1 MNYFDHIHI
10 IINPASGQDE
20 PILNTINRV
29 MDSHHANWTVSVTH
43 TFGDGR
49 RLARQAIER
58 GADLIVAYGGD
69 GTIID
74 VANGVVNT
82 DIPLAV
88 LPGGTGNGIMKELGI
103 PLTLRD
109 ATEAIFT
116 YPIMPIDVGYIEN
129 TYYLLRLDIG
139 IIADVVSG
147 TLPEVKNRWGAMAY
161 LMNTAT
167 HVTRPKQTYH
177 LQFDDAEVT
186 IEGIGCVVTNAN
198 KIGALSF
205 GFNDNT
211 VKIDDGM
218 LDIIVMTDVGT
229 ILQNVAHNLIRLND
243 NVAVNLHHWQAKS
256 VTITTEQ
263 SKIILADGEE
273 VGQTPL
279 YTEIR
284 HHALKVIKNSS
295 EN

>member
-10 IINPASGQDE
+10 IINPASGRDE
-20 PILNTINRV
+20 PILNTVNRV
-29 MDSHHANWTVSVTH
+29 MDKHHANWTLSVTH
-43 TFGDGR
+43 TFGDGK
-49 RLARQAIER
+49 RLAQQAIER

-74 VANGVVNT
+74 VANGVINT
-82 DIPLAV
+82 DVPLAV

-103 PLTLRD
+103 PLTLHD

-116 YPIMPIDVGYIEN
+116 YPILPIDVGFTEN

-139 IIADVVSG
+139 IIADVVRD

-177 LQFDDAEVT
+177 LQFDNAEVT

-205 GFNDNT
+205 GFNDQT
-211 VKIDDGM
+211 VQIDDGM

-229 ILQNVAHNLIRLND
+229 VLQNVAYNLIQLSN
-243 NVAVNLHHWQAKS
+243 NVAVNLHHWQARS
-256 VTITTEQ
+256 VAITTEQ
-263 SKIILADGEE
+263 PKIVLADGEE
-273 VGQTPL
+273 VGRTPL
-279 YTEIR
+279 YTEVH
-284 HHALKVIKNSS
+284 HHALKVVKNSS